1 LFVYKQDNKAF
12 WLKLAAMTRGKPCWT
27 FVSQYQK
34 SQDARKAYWALYDHY
49 LGPSNVDLM
58 AARAEGKLQTT
69 TYHGEQ
75 KRWNF
80 ERYVALHVDQHT
92 ILKGLMA
99 YGHSGIDPR
108 SKVRHL
114 IAGIRT
120 TTLDSVKNA
129 VMTSPLLR
137 VDFDATARHYKD
149 FIDQM
154 KSTQSEVN
162 VATLTTGGG
171 DDSTPYE
178 SKGGGADHGFDGVK
192 ADMLIQ
198 DRYYNVGE
206 YRKLTPAQKYGLH
219 LKRNS
224 REDGGGRGGGCG
236 GGRGGGRGRGRGG
249 GRGADRGR
257 ATVRNPQWKS
267 QSQQSSKRTV
277 NSAIK
282 AIAKKVA
289 FALHKDDEEEPRMD
303 ESSEDDRNETAPK
316 KQKSRLTG

>member
-1 LFVYKQDNKAF
+1 
-12 WLKLAAMTRGKPCWT
+12 
-27 FVSQYQK
+27 
-34 SQDARKAYWALYDHY
+34 
-49 LGPSNVDLM
+49 M
-58 AARAEGKLQTT
+58 AARAENKLQTT

-80 ERYVALHVDQHT
+80 ERFVALHVDQHT

-162 VATLTTGGG
+162 VATLTTGG
-171 DDSTPYE
+171 DDSTQYA

-192 ADMLIQ
+192 ADMSIQ

-249 GRGADRGR
+249 GRGADRGK
-257 ATVRNPQWKS
+257 ATVRNPQWKL
-267 QSQQSSKRTV
+267 QSQTSKRTV

-289 FALHKDDEEEPRMD
+289 FALHDDEEEEPRMD
-303 ESSEDDRNETAPK
+303 ELSEDDRNETAPK
-316 KQKSRLTG
+316 KQKIVKSSNRLNSALRRR